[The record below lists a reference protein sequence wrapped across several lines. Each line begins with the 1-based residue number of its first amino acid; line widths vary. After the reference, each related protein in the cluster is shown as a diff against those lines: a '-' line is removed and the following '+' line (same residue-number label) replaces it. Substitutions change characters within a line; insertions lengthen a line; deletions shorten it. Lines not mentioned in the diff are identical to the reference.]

1 MCNDFEDIAGDFGRL
16 LYRLNGRVLN
26 YTEVGE
32 RLANQRNNF
41 AHGNLDKEFDADSLL
56 DLAFLEYLVYAMQ
69 LKRIGISKENIL
81 HALKALF

>member
-1 MCNDFEDIAGDFGRL
+1 M
-16 LYRLNGRVLN
+16 LN

-41 AHGNLDKEFDADSLL
+41 AHGNLDKEFDSDSLL

-69 LKRIGISKENIL
+69 LKRMGISKENKL
-81 HALKALF
+81 QDLKAQF